1 MDGLAVPVFVCVF
14 AGFGIAYGWILHSAV
29 DRSVYKLTGIRFLDS
44 HFLSWLMGLV
54 SAFTPG
60 MFYLALGF
68 NEFAGTPDGVKL
80 QQRLRWAGKLQLLTL
95 CLYAVVVLGTVPQ
108 R

>member
-1 MDGLAVPVFVCVF
+1 MTSLAVPVVVCVF

-44 HFLSWLMGLV
+44 HFLSWLMGLI

-68 NEFAGTPDGVKL
+68 DEFAATPDGVKL
-80 QQRLRWAGKLQLLTL
+80 LKRLRWTGKLQLLAL
-95 CLYAVVVLGTVPQ
+95 CLYGVVVLATVPQ